1 MSQSFL
7 KIQKLE
13 KTYGSTQILR
23 GISLDI
29 ERGQFVSLLGPSG
42 SGKTTI
48 LRCIAGLEVPD
59 PSGGEIMLEGKVLSS
74 DRFFLGP
81 EKRELGMVFQNYAVW
96 PHLNVF
102 ENVAFPLRQRPKSE
116 TADLDKKVRGVLE
129 LVKLTGLEKRYAHE
143 LSGGQQQRVALA
155 RALVMSPKV
164 LLLDEPLS
172 NLDALLRE
180 DLGAEIRALQ
190 QRLQLTTVLVTHDR
204 KEALS
209 LSDRVVVLNGGLIE
223 ADGAPEKLYRAPGS
237 AFVAELLS
245 GAQATSLKT
254 GEKKVFL
261 PRLWKLSSDAALF
274 GGFEVLSRLF
284 LGNEYEY
291 RAQSSEIDG
300 PIRFYSSERLEAGEK
315 VELSYG
321 G

>member
-1 MSQSFL
+1 MSFL
-7 KIQKLE
+7 KIEKLE
-13 KTYGSTQILR
+13 KTYGAHKILR
-23 GISLDI
+23 GISLSI

-59 PSGGEIMLEGKVLSS
+59 SESGPITLEGKVLSS

-81 EKRELGMVFQNYAVW
+81 EKRGLGMVFQNYAVW

-102 ENVAFPLRQRPKSE
+102 ENVAFPLRQRPKTE
-116 TADLDKKVRGVLE
+116 WGDIDRRVREALE
-129 LVKLTGLEKRYAHE
+129 LVELSGLERRYAHE

-223 ADGAPEKLYRAPGS
+223 ADGTPEKLYREPQS
-237 AFVAELLS
+237 PFVAELLS
-245 GAQATSLKT
+245 GAQATKLRS
-254 GEKKVFL
+254 GENKVFL
-261 PRLWKLSSDAALF
+261 PRAWKLGQDGALF
-274 GGFEVLSRLF
+274 GGFEIVSRLF

-291 RAQSSEIDG
+291 RAQSKEIEV
-300 PIRFYSSERLEAGEK
+300 PIRFYSTERLEAGEK
-315 VELSYG
+315 VELSYAE
-321 G
+321 

>member
-1 MSQSFL
+1 MTFL
-7 KIQKLE
+7 KIDQLS
-13 KTYGSTQILR
+13 KTYGENRILR
-23 GISLDI
+23 RISLDI

-48 LRCIAGLEVPD
+48 LRCIAGLELPD
-59 PSGGEIMLEGKVLSS
+59 PSSGAITLDGKVLSG
-74 DRFFLGP
+74 DRFFMGP
-81 EKRELGMVFQNYAVW
+81 EKRGLGMVFQNYAVW

-102 ENVAFPLRQRPKSE
+102 ENVAFPLRQRSKAKGGDIGE
-116 TADLDKKVRGVLE
+116 KVKAALG
-129 LVKLTGLEKRYAHE
+129 LVKLLGLERRYAHE

-155 RALVMSPKV
+155 RALVMKPKV

-209 LSDRVVVLNGGLIE
+209 LSDRVVVLNGGVIE
-223 ADGAPEKLYRAPGS
+223 ADGAPEKLYRTPGS
-237 AFVAELLS
+237 PFVAEFLS
-245 GAQATSLKT
+245 GAQATKLRS
-254 GEKKVFL
+254 GESKVFL
-261 PRLWKLSSDAALF
+261 PRLWKLAPSGTLF
-274 GGFEVLSRLF
+274 GGFEILSRLF